1 MIASQTY
8 VLQHVFLESRGHL
21 KKVTHAR
28 KFKSEKN
35 GLKWPEMHFK
45 HNFFLNKSW
54 EHVSLTPS
62 PPPVLGKFPTSF
74 LESFPNS

>member
-45 HNFFLNKSW
+45 TTFFGIC
-54 EHVSLTPS
+54 PFY
-62 PPPVLGKFPTSF
+62 VLGSF
-74 LESFPNS
+74 RWCPILCLFTVC